1 MEKKNNQMVD
11 KEKELKSVAPD
22 TDVAPDVTDASS
34 FSGRTF
40 PYLVQPSTDA
50 VD

>member
-34 FSGRTF
+34 FQGG
-40 PYLVQPSTDA
+40 PSHTSSNRQ
-50 VD
+50 

>member
-11 KEKELKSVAPD
+11 KEKELKNVAPD

-34 FSGRTF
+34 FQEDLPIPRPTVNRCG
-40 PYLVQPSTDA
+40 
-50 VD
+50 